1 MANVPWAEVC
11 EKFQAALTLSRVELQ
26 KNPEKEPYKSKYSA
40 RALLEE
46 VKALLGPAPEDEDER
61 PEAEDGPGAG
71 DHALGLP
78 AEVVEPEGPVAQRAV
93 RLAVIEFHLGVN
105 HIDTEE
111 LSAGE
116 EHLVKCLR
124 LLRRYRLSHDCI
136 SLYIQAQRQGF
147 AMLPRC
153 QVICLPRPPKVLGLQ
168 NNLGILWSEREEI
181 ETAQAYLESS
191 EALYTQYMK
200 EVGCPPLDPTE
211 RFLPEEEKL
220 TEQERS
226 KRFEKVYTHNL
237 YYLAQVYQHLE
248 MFEKAAHYCHSTL
261 KRQLEHNAYHPIEWA
276 INAATLSQFYINKL
290 CFMEARH
297 CLSAANVI
305 FGQTGKISATED
317 TPEAEGEVPELYH
330 QRKGEIA
337 RCWIKY
343 CLTLMQNAQLSMQDN
358 IGELDLDKQS
368 ELRALRKKE
377 LDEEESIRKKA
388 VQFGTGELCDAISAV
403 EEKVSYLRPLDFEEA
418 RELFLLGQ
426 HYVFEAKEFFQIDGY
441 VTDHIEVVQ
450 DHSALFKVL
459 AFFETDMERRC
470 KMHKRRIAMLEPLT
484 VDLNPQYYLLV
495 NRQIQFEIAHAY
507 YDMMDLKVAIADRLR
522 DPDSHIVKK
531 INNLNKSALK
541 YYQLFLDSL
550 RDPNKVFPEH
560 IGEDVLRPAMLAK
573 FRVARLYGKI
583 ITADPKKELEN
594 LATSLEH
601 YKFIV
606 DYCEK
611 HPEAAQEIEVE
622 LELSKEMVSLLP
634 TKMERFRTKMALT

>member
-1 MANVPWAEVC
+1 MANAAWAEIR
-11 EKFQAALTLSRVELQ
+11 EKFQAALALSRIELH
-26 KNPEKEPYKSKYSA
+26 KNPEKEPYKCKYGA
-40 RALLEE
+40 RLLLEE

-61 PEAEDGPGAG
+61 PQADDGLGAE

-78 AEVVEPEGPVAQRAV
+78 AEVVEVEGPVAQGAV
-93 RLAVIEFHLGVN
+93 RLAVIEFYLGMN

-124 LLRRYRLSHDCI
+124 LLRKYRLSQDCV
-136 SLYIQAQRQGF
+136 SLYILAQIG
-147 AMLPRC
+147 
-153 QVICLPRPPKVLGLQ
+153 
-168 NNLGILWSEREEI
+168 S
-181 ETAQAYLESS
+181 
-191 EALYTQYMK
+191 
-200 EVGCPPLDPTE
+200 PPLDPTE
-211 RFLPEEEKL
+211 HFLPEEEKL

-305 FGQTGKISATED
+305 FGQTGKIPTTD
-317 TPEAEGEVPELYH
+317 DRH
-330 QRKGEIA
+330 QAIVTN
-337 RCWIKY
+337 
-343 CLTLMQNAQLSMQDN
+343 LTIISFFFFQDN

-377 LDEEESIRKKA
+377 LDEEESVRKKA

-470 KMHKRRIAMLEPLT
+470 KMHKRRIAMLEPLI

-507 YDMMDLKVAIADRLR
+507 YDMMDLKVAIADKLR

-550 RDPNKVFPEH
+550 RDPNKVFPEV

-583 ITADPKKELEN
+583 ITSDPKKELEN

-606 DYCEK
+606 DYCDK

-634 TKMERFRTKMALT
+634 SKMERFRTKMAMA

>member
-46 VKALLGPAPEDEDER
+46 VKALLGPASEDEDER
-61 PEAEDGPGAG
+61 PEAEDGPVAG

-147 AMLPRC
+147 AMLPRH
-153 QVICLPRPPKVLGLQ
+153 QVICLPWPPKVLGLQ
-168 NNLGILWSEREEI
+168 
-181 ETAQAYLESS
+181 
-191 EALYTQYMK
+191 
-200 EVGCPPLDPTE
+200 VGCPPLDPTE